1 MECTT
6 VREQML
12 EALYGEAGEDTLR
25 RVDEHLAVCAAC
37 RDEMAAF
44 RRLRVDLKSYTLP
57 ALTPGRPR
65 WLRPAWNPGLPVA
78 AALLLAVGGASLW
91 RVSVLERRLLEQD
104 ARHAQALAEL
114 QAGLRAQARPAAAA
128 PAEAALVLR
137 LEELV
142 TKSEER
148 QDQRLAASL
157 RDLSERSEAQ
167 RRYDLARMSAGLSYL
182 DGRTGQRAA
191 RTAELMGYVLQAAER
206 K

>member
-12 EALYGEAGEDTLR
+12 EALYGEAGGDTLR

-37 RDEMAAF
+37 RDELAAF

-57 ALTPGRPR
+57 ELTPGRAR
-65 WLRPAWNPGLPVA
+65 WPRPAWNPGLLLA
-78 AALLLAVGGASLW
+78 AALLLAVGGASVW
-91 RVSVLERRLLEQD
+91 RVNVLERRLLEQD
-104 ARHAQALAEL
+104 ARHAQTLAEL
-114 QAGLRAQARPAAAA
+114 RDGLQAQARPAAAT
-128 PAEAALVLR
+128 PAETALVLR

-142 TKSEER
+142 RKSEER
-148 QDQRLAASL
+148 QDLRLTASL

-191 RTAELMGYVLQAAER
+191 RTAELMGYVLQAAE
-206 K
+206 KK